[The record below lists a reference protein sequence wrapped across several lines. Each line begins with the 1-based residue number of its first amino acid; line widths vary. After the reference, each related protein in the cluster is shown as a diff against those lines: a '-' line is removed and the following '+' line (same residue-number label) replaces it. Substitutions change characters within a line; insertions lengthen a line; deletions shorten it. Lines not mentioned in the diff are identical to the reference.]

1 LPKGGIAVGNDGVAN
16 GGGEIAE
23 AIEDLRAQLSLVQ
36 AGSEDAGARLKFA
49 VTEVEMEFLVQVTK
63 GGGGDFGV
71 RLGLV
76 SIGADGKLSQGSS
89 HRLKLRLE
97 VRDAKDE
104 GDGPAEVS
112 GRR

>member
-1 LPKGGIAVGNDGVAN
+1 VVDGS
-16 GGGEIAE
+16 GEIAE
-23 AIEDLRAQLSLVQ
+23 AIEDLRAQLSAVQ
-36 AGSEDAGARLKFA
+36 AGSEGTDARLRFA

-76 SIGADGKLSQGSS
+76 TVGADGKVSKDTS
-89 HRLKLRLE
+89 HRLKLKLD
-97 VRDAKDE
+97 VRDTESD
-104 GDGPAEVS
+104 DGEATVS